1 MKLKDLKFEDIQ
13 GRVRTL
19 PTLTDANRVVV
30 TELGFNIWK
39 QEFKAYENSEVRF
52 VDRGGIWGGLS
63 LVVDDM
69 EAVRNEYI
77 RLKAEALS

>member
-1 MKLKDLKFEDIQ
+1 MKLKDLRFTDIR

-39 QEFKAYENSEVRF
+39 KEFQAYGNSEVTF
-52 VDRGGIWGGLS
+52 IDRGACWGGLA
-63 LVVDDM
+63 VIVEDM
-69 EAVRNEYI
+69 QAARNNYI
-77 RLKAEALS
+77 NRKAEALS

>member
-1 MKLKDLKFEDIQ
+1 MKLKDLKFSDIK

-39 QEFKAYENSEVRF
+39 KEFKDYWNSEVRF
-52 VDRGGIWGGLS
+52 VDRGACWGGLA
-63 LVVDDM
+63 VIIEDM
-69 EAVRNEYI
+69 ETARNEYI
-77 RLKAEALS
+77 SLKAEALS

>member
-1 MKLKDLKFEDIQ
+1 MKLKDLKFSDIR

-30 TELGFNIWK
+30 TELGFNIWTK
-39 QEFKAYENSEVRF
+39 EFQAYENSEVRF
-52 VDRGGIWGGLS
+52 VDRGGIWGGLA
-63 LVVDDM
+63 LIVDDM

>member
-1 MKLKDLKFEDIQ
+1 MKLKDLKFSDIK

-52 VDRGGIWGGLS
+52 VDRGGIWGGMA
-63 LVVDDM
+63 VIVEDM

>member
-1 MKLKDLKFEDIQ
+1 MKLQDLKFTDIQ

-30 TELGFNIWK
+30 TELDFNIWK
-39 QEFKAYENSEVRF
+39 KEFQAYENSEARF
-52 VDRGGIWGGLS
+52 VDRGRVWGGLA
-63 LVVDDM
+63 VIVEDM

>member
-1 MKLKDLKFEDIQ
+1 MKLKDLRLTDIQ
-13 GRVRTL
+13 GKVRTL

-39 QEFKAYENSEVRF
+39 KEFQAYENSEVRF
-52 VDRGGIWGGLS
+52 VDSGRVWGGLA
-63 LVVDDM
+63 LIVEDM

>member
-1 MKLKDLKFEDIQ
+1 MKLKDLKFTDIQ

-19 PTLTDANRVVV
+19 PTLTDANRVIV

-52 VDRGGIWGGLS
+52 VDRGGIWGGLAVA
-63 LVVDDM
+63 VVDM
-69 EAVRNEYI
+69 QASRNNYI
-77 RLKAEALS
+77 NRKAEALS

>member
-1 MKLKDLKFEDIQ
+1 MKLKDLRFTDIQ
-13 GRVRTL
+13 GRVRAL

-39 QEFKAYENSEVRF
+39 KEFQAYGNSEVRF
-52 VDRGGIWGGLS
+52 VDRGGIWGGLA
-63 LVVDDM
+63 LIVDDM

>member
-1 MKLKDLKFEDIQ
+1 MKLQDLKFTDIQ

-39 QEFKAYENSEVRF
+39 REFQAYGNSEVTF
-52 VDRGGIWGGLS
+52 VDRGACWGGLA
-63 LVVDDM
+63 VIVDDM
-69 EAVRNEYI
+69 EAARNKYI
-77 RLKAEALS
+77 SLKAEALS

>member
-1 MKLKDLKFEDIQ
+1 MKLKDLKFTDIQ

-39 QEFKAYENSEVRF
+39 QEFKDYWNSEVRF
-52 VDRGGIWGGLS
+52 VDRGAIWGGLA
-63 LVVDDM
+63 VVVEGM
-69 EAVRNEYI
+69 EDVRNKYI
-77 RLKAEALS
+77 SLKAEALS